1 MRTFFFILSI
11 SFIMLVVYRRIVEP
25 FLEGMRGARKPH
37 NNTQERTTGGS
48 DSRHGLAKDKEIKDA
63 EFKEIQ

>member
-11 SFIMLVVYRRIVEP
+11 SLIMLVVYRRIVEP
-25 FLEGMRGARKPH
+25 FLEGLRGARKPH
-37 NNTQERTTGGS
+37 NQAQERTTS
-48 DSRHGLAKDKEIKDA
+48 RNENRHGLSKDKEIKDA